1 MVTRKTPPKDPLKV
15 QSSVPASAQTKA
27 TSSAHA
33 NAKTAARTGAAVA
46 SAAKATAPAAPAAAP
61 TIGSFD
67 HKTAEAVIR
76 PEVGVQARFSKRR
89 PPKRYAYDPS
99 LAPSMQWDGA
109 NAAREAGEALIAQI
123 DRAAQALTKA
133 TDALAAAQTAKPVD
147 PATLEAAQAACEAAR
162 RELAEATAALKA
174 LSRPFLEWAGK
185 AERLSFEV
193 PTLPLF
199 IHERLSTQA
208 ILESLKGFKA
218 GGQMALDF
226 FGHPDR
232 DMAEQLLKAYE
243 HPNGWFNRMILGDS
257 LVVMNSLLEYE
268 HMAGQVQMIYIDPP
282 YGVKFGSNFQPFV
295 RKRDVTHGADDD
307 LTREPEMVKAYRD
320 TWELGLHSYLTYLRD
335 RLLLARELLTDSG
348 SVFVQISDENLHHV
362 REVMDE
368 VFGAENFVSVV
379 TFKTTGGQADGLL
392 AMIGDF
398 VLWYA
403 RDRAR
408 VKATPLYLDRRSG
421 DEGGDRYNRVLLPNG
436 SERTLSASEAAGE
449 RALPDGARLFR
460 LTSLVSQGYRATTS
474 VPWSFE
480 GKKYDPG
487 TRQNWKVNIDGL
499 DRLAR
504 SKRIGIEG
512 KRPAYKR
519 FLDDFPVVPIT
530 SIWVDTQTNFAGEKL
545 YSVQT
550 ASKVIQRCILMTTDP
565 GDLVLD
571 PTCGSGTAAYV
582 AEQWGRRWI
591 TIDTSRVPLALAR
604 QRLLTACFDYQELKD
619 PALGPAGGFVYKMKQ
634 NRKGEHVG
642 GIVPH
647 VTLKSIANGEPPDVE
662 VLVDRPEVVPN
673 VTRVTGPFVFEATIP
688 TAQGFDGEALSQQP
702 AEVAATT
709 AMAEEEDDEAYL
721 DRMVGVLQASPVL
734 HLPGNQQLTL
744 LQVRRPARALW
755 LSAEAVRPPQGA
767 GALTASIEQA
777 DADNGGLALAAGETV
792 AIVFGPA
799 YGSVTRRLVEEA
811 WGEAQLPGRGY
822 KHLYVIGFA
831 IEPDARQRIDDYY
844 SKLGLPVTY
853 VQATPDVLMGD
864 LLKNMRS
871 SQIFSVCGQPDV
883 TVTAVAAPA
892 DGAPNMQY
900 WQVKLEGLDVFD
912 PATDR
917 VEATRGSDVPA
928 WFLDTDYNG
937 LVFRPRQA
945 FFPLT
950 SAWDNLKRA
959 LRAEFDD
966 AMWAHLAGDTSE
978 PFVAG
983 NNQQIAVKVIDA
995 RGNELMVVRSL
1006 AAPRKARR

>member
-1 MVTRKTPPKDPLKV
+1 M
-15 QSSVPASAQTKA
+15 ATK
-27 TSSAHA
+27 
-33 NAKTAARTGAAVA
+33 K
-46 SAAKATAPAAPAAAP
+46 KPAATGGTATGPAAA
-61 TIGSFD
+61 SYE
-67 HKTAEAVIR
+67 HKGAEALIR
-76 PEVGVQARFSKRR
+76 PEVGVQSRFKKRK
-89 PPKRYAYDPS
+89 PPAKYAYDPS
-99 LAPSMQWDGA
+99 LAPTMQWDAG
-109 NAAREAGEALIAQI
+109 NPARERGEALIARI
-123 DRAAQALTKA
+123 EEAAARLA
-133 TDALAAAQTAKPVD
+133 RLAADAE
-147 PATLEAAQAACEAAR
+147 PAERERLAA
-162 RELAEATAALKA
+162 ELRDASAALKA

-208 ILESLKGFKA
+208 ILESLKGYT

-226 FGHPDR
+226 GGHPDR
-232 DMAEQLLKAYE
+232 DLAEQLLKAYE
-243 HPNGWFNRMILGDS
+243 YPNGWFNRMILGDS
-257 LVVMNSLLEYE
+257 LVVMSSLLQYE

-295 RKRDVTHGADDD
+295 RKRDVSHGADED

-335 RLLLARELLTDSG
+335 RLLVSRELLTDSG

-368 VFGAENFVSVV
+368 VFGSEHFVSVI
-379 TFKTTGGQADGLL
+379 TFKKTTTASGGLL
-392 AMIGDF
+392 ATVNDF
-398 VLWYA
+398 LVWYA
-403 RDRAR
+403 RDKAR
-408 VKATPLYLDRRSG
+408 FRPNSVYLPKGLEPDAVYKYVQSADG
-421 DEGGDRYNRVLLPNG
+421 A
-436 SERTLSASEAAGE
+436 ERTLGSAEIAAGRVPE
-449 RALPDGARLFR
+449 GTRLFALDN
-460 LTSLVSQGYRATTS
+460 LTSPRPAGEGDLKAFTFRGKTYS
-474 VPWSFE
+474 VT
-480 GKKYDPG
+480 KG
-487 TRQNWKVNIDGL
+487 TFKTDAKGMASL
-499 DRLAR
+499 AAADRL
-504 SKRIGIEG
+504 GISG
-512 KRPAYKR
+512 STLRYKR
-519 FLDDFPVVPIT
+519 FVDDFPVKPIDNVWTDT
-530 SIWVDTQTNFAGEKL
+530 STGSFTESKV
-545 YSVQT
+545 YVVQT
-550 ASKVIQRCILMTTDP
+550 GTKVVERCMLMATNP

-571 PTCGSGTAAYV
+571 PTCGSGTTAYV

-604 QRLLTACFDYQELKD
+604 QRLLTACFDYQELKN
-619 PALGPAGGFVYKMKQ
+619 PEQGPAGGFVYKMKT

-647 VTLKSIANGEPPDVE
+647 VTLKSIANGEQPDVE
-662 VLVDRPEVVPN
+662 VLVDRPEVVPGI
-673 VTRVTGPFVFEATIP
+673 TRVTGPFVFEATIP
-688 TAQGFDGEALSQQP
+688 TAQGFDGASPEASG
-702 AEVAATT
+702 ADRS
-709 AMAEEEDDEAYL
+709 EESDDAFI

-734 HLPGNQQLTL
+734 HLPGNQTVTL
-744 LQVRRPARALW
+744 AQVRRPARAMW
-755 LSAEAVRPPQGA
+755 LSAEAMRPA
-767 GALTASIEQA
+767 DTLTGSLEEA
-777 DADNGGLALAAGETV
+777 DAANGGLGLSTGDPV

-799 YGSVTRRLVEEA
+799 HGSVTRRLVEEA

-844 SKLGLPVTY
+844 TKLGLPVTY

-883 TVTAVAAPA
+883 TLTPA
-892 DGAPNMQY
+892 EPPSDGTSNAQY

-917 VEATRGSDVPA
+917 VEPTPGREVPA

-950 SAWDNLKRA
+950 GAWDNLKRS

-966 AMWAHLAGDTSE
+966 SVWAHLAGDTSE
-978 PFVAG
+978 PFIG
-983 NNQQIAVKVIDA
+983 GPNDQIAVKVIDH
-995 RGNELMVVRSL
+995 RGNELMVV
-1006 AAPRKARR
+1006 KALTPPKKSKR

>member
-1 MVTRKTPPKDPLKV
+1 MATRK
-15 QSSVPASAQTKA
+15 
-27 TSSAHA
+27 
-33 NAKTAARTGAAVA
+33 KT
-46 SAAKATAPAAPAAAP
+46 TAGSGAPAAA
-61 TIGSFD
+61 SYE
-67 HKTAEAVIR
+67 HKGAEALIR
-76 PEVGVQARFSKRR
+76 PEVGVQSRFKKRK
-89 PPKRYAYDPS
+89 PAARYAYDPS
-99 LAPSMQWDGA
+99 LAPTMQWDAG
-109 NAAREAGEALIAQI
+109 NPARERGEALIVRIEAAAAKLAAATEPA
-123 DRAAQALTKA
+123 DRDAAQA
-133 TDALAAAQTAKPVD
+133 
-147 PATLEAAQAACEAAR
+147 
-162 RELAEATAALKA
+162 ELREATAALKA

-208 ILESLKGFKA
+208 ILESLKGYT

-226 FGHPDR
+226 GGHPDR
-232 DMAEQLLKAYE
+232 DLAEQLLKAYE
-243 HPNGWFNRMILGDS
+243 YPNGWFNRMILGDS
-257 LVVMNSLLEYE
+257 LVVMNSLLQYE
-268 HMAGQVQMIYIDPP
+268 HMAGQVQMVYIDPP

-295 RKRDVTHGADDD
+295 RKRDVAHGADED

-335 RLLLARELLTDSG
+335 RLLLTRELLADSG

-368 VFGAENFVSVV
+368 VFGGENFVSVIV
-379 TFKTTGGQADGLL
+379 FKTTGGQADGLL
-392 AMIGDF
+392 ATIGDF

-403 RDRAR
+403 RDRSR
-408 VKATPLYLDRRSG
+408 VKSQPLYLARRAG
-421 DEGGDRYNRVLLPNG
+421 DDGGDRYNRVLLPNG
-436 SERTLSASEAAGE
+436 KERPLTAAEAAGE
-449 RALPDGARLFR
+449 VSLPDGARLFR
-460 LTSLVSQGYRATTS
+460 LTSLVSQGFRATTS
-474 VPWSFE
+474 VPWSFG
-480 GKKYDPG
+480 GKSYDPG
-487 TRQNWKVNIDGL
+487 RHQNWKVNLDGL
-499 DRLAR
+499 DRLAAAH
-504 SKRIGIEG
+504 RIGVEG
-512 KRPAYKR
+512 KRPAYRR

-530 SIWVDTQTNFAGEKL
+530 SIWVDTQSNFAGEKL

-550 ASKVIQRCILMTTDP
+550 AAKVIQRCMLMTTDP

-571 PTCGSGTAAYV
+571 PTCGSGTTAYV

-604 QRLLTACFDYQELKD
+604 QRLLTACFDYPELKN
-619 PALGPAGGFVYKMKQ
+619 PEQGPAGGFVYKMKT

-647 VTLKSIANGEPPDVE
+647 ITLKSIANGEPPDVE
-662 VLVDRPEVVPN
+662 VLVDRPETVPG
-673 VTRVTGPFVFEATIP
+673 VTRITGPFVFEATIP
-688 TAQGFDGEALSQQP
+688 TAQGFDDP
-702 AEVAATT
+702 APDAAQ
-709 AMAEEEDDEAYL
+709 ADEGDDAFI

-734 HLPGNQQLTL
+734 HLPGNQTVTL
-744 LQVRRPARALW
+744 AQVRRPARALW
-755 LSAEAVRPPQGA
+755 LSAEAVRPADGMA
-767 GALTASIEQA
+767 ASIEEA
-777 DADNGGLALAAGETV
+777 DAANGGLALTSGDPV

-799 YGSVTRRLVEEA
+799 HGSITRRLVEEA

-844 SKLGLPVTY
+844 TKLGLPVTY

-871 SQIFSVCGQPDV
+871 SQIFSVCGQPDITLSEV
-883 TVTAVAAPA
+883 PAPA
-892 DGAPNMQY
+892 DGAANAQY

-917 VEATRGSDVPA
+917 VDPTPGREVPA

-950 SAWDNLKRA
+950 SAWDNLKRSLKA
-959 LRAEFDD
+959 DFDD
-966 AMWAHLAGDTSE
+966 SVWAHLAGDTSE
-978 PFVAG
+978 PFVGGA
-983 NNQQIAVKVIDA
+983 NEQIAVKVIDH

-1006 AAPRKARR
+1006 ATPKKGKR